1 MALASVAPR
10 TERRLANQG
19 VASLNPNQG
28 TCLGPQWGV
37 HERQPHADVSLP
49 LISLYENKI
58 LKNPTQLLNIYIY
71 THTHTYGYELE

>member
-1 MALASVAPR
+1 MIIAYLDWEFTIKKYIHMALASVAPW

-49 LISLYENKI
+49 LISLCLWK
-58 LKNPTQLLNIYIY
+58 
-71 THTHTYGYELE
+71 